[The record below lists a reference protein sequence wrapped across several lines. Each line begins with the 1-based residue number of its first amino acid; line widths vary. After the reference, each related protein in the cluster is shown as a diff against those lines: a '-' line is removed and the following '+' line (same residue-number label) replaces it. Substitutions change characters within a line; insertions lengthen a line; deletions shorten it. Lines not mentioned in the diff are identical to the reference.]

1 MKNRWFRRMSS
12 LLAVT
17 LSVAGVFGSGM
28 GEVVSAA
35 EKRQPAPAAGSAL
48 TLCTYDEPVFT
59 RVGEKMIVAD
69 AGDPDVAETPAQFY
83 QIVQKHMVARD
94 TAYTVTYKG
103 SYEDIERSAS
113 AIIRKVGAIDDP
125 KNSDDGD
132 FLTGSVL
139 HTGYSCS
146 FNSTAARYNFT
157 NAYTDTAEEVA
168 AVNDAVK
175 KALAT
180 LAVDGLSDVGKVK
193 VIHDYVV
200 NLLQYDRTLSDHS
213 AYGGL
218 VAKKHTTVCQGYA
231 LIMYKMLTEAGVPCK
246 YVTGYAGENHAWN
259 LVKMGNYW
267 YALDATWDDPISSKP
282 VLSYDYFLK
291 GSKTI
296 EKDHALDEDY
306 TTYKLNTKD
315 YSWKYMMQQAG
326 DQVATSQTTREVMNA
341 KVAVNRNDYCQTLEA
356 MLDEAFGYA
365 DAGENQRALY
375 DVYKGILEQIVAAIP
390 YMQYYRLKTNDE
402 ELFAAFLES
411 ADNHISKNIVDPVM
425 KYLDGDDILDD
436 ALDLAFEDFDVDELV
451 ELEDAE
457 LENLLSTYIYQ
468 CFNRKLNSYAK
479 KYAADTVDAV
489 VADLEGK

>member
-1 MKNRWFRRMSS
+1 MPNRPVWAEVS
-12 LLAVT
+12 LQALRHNYREIKKQLA
-17 LSVAGVFGSGM
+17 AGVKLCA
-28 GEVVSAA
+28 VVKA
-35 EKRQPAPAAGSAL
+35 
-48 TLCTYDEPVFT
+48 
-59 RVGEKMIVAD
+59 
-69 AGDPDVAETPAQFY
+69 
-83 QIVQKHMVARD
+83 
-94 TAYTVTYKG
+94 
-103 SYEDIERSAS
+103 
-113 AIIRKVGAIDDP
+113 
-125 KNSDDGD
+125 
-132 FLTGSVL
+132 
-139 HTGYSCS
+139 
-146 FNSTAARYNFT
+146 
-157 NAYTDTAEEVA
+157 NAYGHGAVEFA
-168 AVNDAVK
+168 A
-175 KALAT
+175 
-180 LAVDGLSDVGKVK
+180 
-193 VIHDYVV
+193 
-200 NLLQYDRTLSDHS
+200 
-213 AYGGL
+213 
-218 VAKKHTTVCQGYA
+218 
-231 LIMYKMLTEAGVPCK
+231 
-246 YVTGYAGENHAWN
+246 
-259 LVKMGNYW
+259 
-267 YALDATWDDPISSKP
+267 
-282 VLSYDYFLK
+282 
-291 GSKTI
+291 
-296 EKDHALDEDY
+296 
-306 TTYKLNTKD
+306 
-315 YSWKYMMQQAG
+315 MMQQAG